1 MSIEIKTNI
10 HYWLWRFLVL
20 ALLRS
25 SISNIWS
32 AEAGT
37 DRQPSMRFISRWR
50 ITTLRWL
57 PLSATATPYHA
68 DFRIEQMK
76 NWDLLRPHF
85 QFGEEDMACV
95 MNPLAING
103 LLNQEVQLP
112 AQRSVIYRIMP
123 RFKG

>member
-1 MSIEIKTNI
+1 MFIEIKPNI
-10 HYWLWRFLVL
+10 HYWLWRS
-20 ALLRS
+20 LLLTLFRS
-25 SISNIWS
+25 SISNIWA

-37 DRQPSMRFISRWR
+37 GLISRWR

-57 PLSATATPYHA
+57 TLNAIGTPYHA

-85 QFGEEDMACV
+85 QSGEEDMACV
-95 MNPLAING
+95 MNPLAIND

-112 AQRSVIYRIMP
+112 IQRSVIYRVMP